1 MALKLISNI
10 IFHYFMENINALIS
24 PLSPSFM
31 IIHIFGCPNSGKTT
45 LRNKLK
51 ELHPELESWCIDDFR
66 REYGDGTLPKELVAQ
81 DMYSR

>member
-1 MALKLISNI
+1 
-10 IFHYFMENINALIS
+10 
-24 PLSPSFM
+24 M